1 METTQTARTRK
12 KKKSNF
18 IVQGGILAI
27 AGIIVR
33 MIGLLRRIPL
43 TNIIGDAGNGYYS
56 VAYEIYSIVL
66 IISSYSL
73 PLAVSKLVSAR
84 VSKGQFKSAD
94 RMLKGALLFA
104 CVSGGAAC
112 FLVLGFA
119 DALAGDLMLEPMS
132 TLALQV
138 LAPTLLIVA
147 IMGVYRGYFQGLGTM
162 MPTAFSQILEQIILV
177 VVSLSAA
184 SVMYQYGEK
193 VAALLQNDQ
202 YAPAYGA
209 AGGTLGCG
217 VGALFALLFLLFV
230 YKAHRRGF
238 KKQIKRDTTRNI
250 ESYQYTFKILLLT
263 IVPVVL
269 STAVYNISG
278 ILDQYIYAHVMVAKG
293 MEDVKTTIWGVYT
306 GKYKVLIN
314 VPIALAN
321 AMCASVVPTLT
332 AAMARE
338 NYRQVKDKISMV
350 IRVTMI
356 ITIPCAVGLA
366 VLGRPVVDIMF
377 DGETELAAKLL
388 HVGTISVVFY
398 SLSTLTNG
406 ILQGINRMKIPV
418 RNALI
423 SLVIHLAALY
433 VMMQYMDLGIY
444 AVVYANIIFAL
455 LMCFLNGAAIRKY
468 MKYKQEWFK
477 TFLIPGIASAVM
489 GLIIF
494 LLHKALVTL
503 IGNLFS
509 TIVAVLIGAVIYFIL
524 LVVLKGV
531 TQSELSELPGGKVF
545 VRIAKFIRIM

>member
-1 METTQTARTRK
+1 METKQK

-27 AGIIVR
+27 AGILVR
-33 MIGLLRRIPL
+33 MIGLIKRIPL
-43 TNIIGDAGNGYYS
+43 TKIIGDAGNGYYS
-56 VAYEIYSIVL
+56 VAYEIYSIIL

-94 RMLKGALLFA
+94 RMLKGSLLFA
-104 CVSGGAAC
+104 CIVGGGAC

-119 DALAGDLMLEPMS
+119 NVLAGDWMLEPMS

-162 MPTAFSQILEQIILV
+162 MPTAFSQILEQIVLV
-177 VVSLSAA
+177 IVSLTAA
-184 SVMYQYGEK
+184 SIMYGYGEK
-193 VAALLQNDQ
+193 IAALLQNDQ

-217 VGALFALLFLLFV
+217 VGALAALLFLLFV
-230 YKAHRRGF
+230 YQAHRRGF
-238 KKQIKRDTTRNI
+238 KKQLKKDTSRNL
-250 ESYQYTFKILLLT
+250 ESYQYTFKILILT

-269 STAVYNISG
+269 STTVYHISG
-278 ILDQYIYAHVMVAKG
+278 ILEQYIYAHVMVSKGLEDAK
-293 MEDVKTTIWGVYT
+293 TAIWGIYT

-321 AMCASVVPTLT
+321 AMSASVVPTLT

-338 NYRQVKDKISMV
+338 DYRRAKEKIAMV

-356 ITIPCAVGLA
+356 VTIPCAVGLA
-366 VLGRPVVDIMF
+366 VLGNPILDMLF
-377 DGETELAAKLL
+377 SGDTKLAAQLL
-388 HVGTISVVFY
+388 QVGTISVVFFA
-398 SLSTLTNG
+398 LSTLTNG

-423 SLVIHLAALY
+423 ALACHLVSLY

-455 LMCFLNGAAIRKY
+455 VMCLLNAAALRKY
-468 MKYKQEWFK
+468 MKYSQEWFK
-477 TFLIPGIASAVM
+477 TFLMPTVASAIM
-489 GLIIF
+489 GVIIF
-494 LLHKALVTL
+494 LLYKAFVSLLGNVAATL
-503 IGNLFS
+503 IS
-509 TIVAVLIGAVIYFIL
+509 VVIGAVVYFIL
-524 LVVLKGV
+524 LIVLKGI
-531 TQSELSELPGGKVF
+531 SEHELAEIPGGRLLVKV
-545 VRIAKFIRIM
+545 AKLIRIM